1 MAMLVHAGL
10 SIIGRKGYELLID
23 QGIERARR
31 FARRIDGPSRFR
43 TGNRARTQHPHL
55 PLHPGRVQKALAQ
68 APAERAARINEL
80 LDKITETMQKRQRE
94 AGKTFVSRT
103 RLAPGRYNGDTITV
117 FRVVMANPLTTE
129 EILAAVLDEQCEI
142 ATQTDIQALLEQ
154 IKE

>member
-1 MAMLVHAGL
+1 M
-10 SIIGRKGYELLID
+10 
-23 QGIERARR
+23 
-31 FARRIDGPSRFR
+31 
-43 TGNRARTQHPHL
+43 
-55 PLHPGRVQKALAQ
+55 QKALAQ
-68 APAERAARINEL
+68 APAEQAARINEL

-142 ATQTDIQALLEQ
+142 ATQPDIQALLEQ
-154 IKE
+154 IEA